1 MTKQI
6 PALNCPLYGVQLIE
20 ASAGTG
26 KTWTLSALFARLIVQ
41 KHLEV
46 KHILA
51 ITFTKA
57 AAAELRDRIRKRLL
71 EVKYTLE
78 QEQPNP
84 EEVVGDYLYGW
95 LQKNGGKQQGIDRLQ
110 NAIVNFDEATITT
123 INGFCQGELVEQA
136 LASGMPFETTLISD
150 TAPILHDIIQ
160 DYCRQQW
167 RQAEPLLVNYF
178 LSKEEFSLSSLYA
191 FVSGILHQGQARV
204 LKPSFLFNGQL
215 YQQTEQV
222 FNKLQQLWQ
231 KQAQDIIQLFYQHK
245 QHLNGNKYREESVK
259 KWLNGLDLA
268 MSSGLM
274 ELLTNDDAQIAIHKL
289 SYSTLQESLKK
300 NSPDFPQHRFFD
312 GCEQLAELLAKT
324 DKQLQLQGIAF
335 KCDLLVH
342 SGKAL
347 LERLHAKQAQSFD
360 MQIKGLA
367 KALTHADTG
376 QVLAQALRQ
385 KYPVA
390 LVDEFQDTDNY
401 QYQILQHMYLQAEA
415 RKQNCALFLVGDPKQ
430 AIYRFRG
437 ADVYTYLKAYQQ
449 VAEQQRHHL
458 NQNQRSVA
466 PLIHALNTFF
476 HQQPDAFKQEKIVY
490 HPVDVGQRA
499 HSPLIDNRESS
510 QANYQPLRFIYW
522 PIEKITVKEQA
533 RDWAIN
539 STVAEIIRLL
549 TGAADGQVLLGE
561 RAVEAKDMVILVRSH
576 FEGSLCQAEL
586 AKSGIKAALQSNKT
600 VFESEEAE
608 DMSRVLAAFAE
619 PHNEGKVRA
628 VLASRLCGATLA
640 DLVTWQ
646 ANAKL
651 WTQHLIRFQNYHKLW
666 QQKGFIVAWRE
677 FLQQEGAIARLAQL
691 PQGERILT
699 NFLHLA
705 DLLHEEYRQRA
716 GMRQLSDW
724 FLQQRLEPKNSVNGE
739 LRLESDENLIRIITI
754 HQSKGLEYPIVF
766 VPTLWNPP
774 DPTRNTPFYHQGEE
788 AIFNLN
794 PELDEQAQQALRNET
809 LSEELRLGYV
819 ALTRAAQR
827 CYIHWCPYESKD
839 SVKNSPL
846 GHWLINGLESLKQLQ
861 QLAPQLIA
869 LQAAEPVE
877 LTMLKV
883 SAQSN
888 TPMTV
893 PNAPKVAWGYR
904 LTSFSSLQQGAKALQ
919 TDYEVLEIKDDEG
932 KEIVLEYEDQEVQ
945 LARFNFAGKKVLATS
960 VGNCL
965 HKIFEHADFT
975 KPVADW
981 QENIERQLKAHGII
995 ASWQDDVVHWLNE
1008 VMQARLMPNLRLSQL
1023 SHEYTLRELDFHLP
1037 LNQFQTTALIRCLQK
1052 YGIAVGELP
1061 YQTITGFLKGSIDL
1075 VFQHQGQY
1083 FIADYKSNHLGHQ
1096 LEHYQAD
1103 KLHETMFSHGYNLQ
1117 AAIYSLALHR
1127 WLSSQLRDYQPE
1139 RHFGGVFYL
1148 FLRGMN
1154 VHGTEGIYHWQPN
1167 LKLLD
1172 ELVDL
1177 LGSY

>member
-1 MTKQI
+1 
-6 PALNCPLYGVQLIE
+6 
-20 ASAGTG
+20 
-26 KTWTLSALFARLIVQ
+26 
-41 KHLEV
+41 
-46 KHILA
+46 
-51 ITFTKA
+51 
-57 AAAELRDRIRKRLL
+57 
-71 EVKYTLE
+71 
-78 QEQPNP
+78 
-84 EEVVGDYLYGW
+84 
-95 LQKNGGKQQGIDRLQ
+95 
-110 NAIVNFDEATITT
+110 
-123 INGFCQGELVEQA
+123 LVEQA

-215 YQQTEQV
+215 YQQTEQF

-231 KQAQDIIQLFYQHK
+231 SEKTLIQQLVLEK
-245 QHLNGNKYREESVK
+245 LPVLNGKKYREDWVLGWFEK
-259 KWLNGLDLA
+259 IDLGLSIDLMA
-268 MSSGLM
+268 ALKDKD
-274 ELLTNDDAQIAIHKL
+274 LLVCLERFA
-289 SYSTLQESLKK
+289 YSRLQAALKN
-300 NSPDFPQHRFFD
+300 NSIFPQHRFFD
-312 GCEQLAELLAKT
+312 GCQQLAELLAKT

-367 KALTHADTG
+367 KALTHTDTG

-449 VAEQQRHHL
+449 VAKEQRHHL
-458 NQNQRSVA
+458 NENQRSVA
-466 PLIHALNTFF
+466 PLVQGLNRFF
-476 HQQPDAFKQEKIVY
+476 QQQADAFKQEKIVY
-490 HPVDVGQRA
+490 HAVEVGQRA
-499 HSPLIDNRESS
+499 HSPLIDTRESP

-522 PIEKITVKEQA
+522 PIDKVTVKEQA

-539 STVAEIIRLL
+539 STVAEIIYLL
-549 TGAADGQVLLGE
+549 TGAANGQVLLGE

-774 DPTRNTPFYHQGEE
+774 DPTRNTPFYHQDDE

-846 GHWLINGLESLKQLQ
+846 GHWLVEGLTSLQKLQ
-861 QLAPQLIA
+861 QQAPQLIA

-877 LTMLKV
+877 LPMLKINNQ
-883 SAQSN
+883 AN

-893 PNAPKVAWGYR
+893 PSAPKVAWGYR

-1096 LEHYQAD
+1096 LEHYQSD